1 MMNRSDKNRYARYA
15 TVDSTVQGSVITRLY
30 EINWLLFAL
39 VFIIGSIGV
48 AMIFAA
54 TDGRWNAGAFQHLQR
69 LIFGGGI
76 MLAVALVNIRIWY
89 FLAYPIYIGAVLLLG
104 AVDIF
109 GVEVNGSVRWLDL
122 GFMRIQPSEV
132 MKLAI
137 VLALARYYHD
147 LPGWRV
153 SRASGLFGAL
163 LIIGIPMQFIFRQPD
178 LGTTILLVATG
189 FALVFLAG
197 INWRVMVGSALA
209 AAVAI
214 PLFYKFGL
222 KEYQRVRINT
232 MFSPDIDPMGASYHI
247 TQSKIALGSGG
258 VSGKGFMQ
266 GTQRSGDYVPE
277 NTTDFIF
284 TVIGEEFGLIGGV
297 GTIAIYGVL
306 IAFCLYLS
314 LQVKHLFSRLL
325 ILGVTTTFSLYV
337 FINLAMVMGLI
348 PVVGVPL
355 PLISYGGTVILTVMI
370 GFGLILSS
378 HLFRNAE
385 LPKGYN

>member
-1 MMNRSDKNRYARYA
+1 MIDSTTKNRYARF
-15 TVDSTVQGSVITRLY
+15 TTIDSTVQGSVITRLY
-30 EINWLLFAL
+30 EVNWLLFAL
-39 VFIIGSIGV
+39 VFLIGGIGV

-54 TDGRWNAGAFQHLQR
+54 TDGQWSLGAFQHLQR
-69 LIFGGGI
+69 LVLGGGI
-76 MLAVALVNIRIWY
+76 MLVVALVNIRVWY
-89 FLAYPIYIGAVLLLG
+89 FLAYPIYLGAVLFLG

-109 GVEVNGSVRWLDL
+109 GIEVNGSTRWLDL
-122 GFMRIQPSEV
+122 GVMRLQPSEI

-147 LPGWRV
+147 LPQWRV

-163 LIIGIPMQFIFRQPD
+163 LIIGIPMQFVFRQPD
-178 LGTTILLVATG
+178 LGTTVLLVATG
-189 FALVFLAG
+189 FAIVFLAG
-197 INWRVMVGSALA
+197 INWRVMLGASVTASI
-209 AAVAI
+209 AI
-214 PLFYKFGL
+214 PLFYKYGL
-222 KEYQRVRINT
+222 KNYQRERINT
-232 MFSPDIDPMGASYHI
+232 MLSPESDPVGAGYHI
-247 TQSKIALGSGG
+247 IQSKIALGSGG

-284 TVIGEEFGLIGGV
+284 TVIGEEFGLIGSV

-314 LQVKHLFSRLL
+314 FQVKHLFSRLL

-337 FINLAMVMGLI
+337 FINIAMVTGLI

-355 PLISYGGTVILTVMI
+355 PLISYGGTVILTVMS
-370 GFGLILSS
+370 GFGLILSA
-378 HLFRNAE
+378 HLFRKAE
-385 LPKGYN
+385 LPKAQN

>member
-1 MMNRSDKNRYARYA
+1 MMDRSNKRRYARFA
-15 TVDSTVQGSVITRLY
+15 TSDSTVQGSIVARLY
-30 EINWLLFAL
+30 EVNWLLFAL
-39 VFIIGSIGV
+39 VFLIGGIGV
-48 AMIFAA
+48 TMIFAA
-54 TDGRWNAGAFQHLQR
+54 TDGRWNAGALQHMQR
-69 LIFGGGI
+69 LILGGCI
-76 MLAVALVNIRIWY
+76 MLMVALVNIRIWY
-89 FLAYPIYIGAVLLLG
+89 FLAYPIYIAAVVLLG
-104 AVDIF
+104 AVDVF
-109 GVEVNGSVRWLDL
+109 GIEVNGSQRWLDFGVARL
-122 GFMRIQPSEV
+122 QPSEV

-153 SRASGLFGAL
+153 SRVSGLFGAL

-178 LGTTILLVATG
+178 LGTTILLVLTG
-189 FALVFLAG
+189 FAIVFLAG
-197 INWRVMVGSALA
+197 INWRVMLGA
-209 AAVAI
+209 AIAASIAI
-214 PLFYKFGL
+214 PVFYKFGL
-222 KEYQRVRINT
+222 KDYQRERINT
-232 MFSPDIDPMGASYHI
+232 LWDPEADPMGASYHI
-247 TQSKIALGSGG
+247 IQSKIALGSGG

-314 LQVKHLFSRLL
+314 FQVKHLFSRLL
-325 ILGVTTTFSLYV
+325 ILGVTTTFTLYV

-355 PLISYGGTVILTVMI
+355 PLISYGGTVIMTVMI

-378 HLFRNAE
+378 HLFRGAE

>member
-1 MMNRSDKNRYARYA
+1 MMDGSDKQRYARYT
-15 TVDSTVQGSVITRLY
+15 TVDSSVQGSVITRLY
-30 EINWLLFAL
+30 EVNWLLFAL
-39 VFIIGSIGV
+39 VFLIGGIGV
-48 AMIFAA
+48 TMIFAA
-54 TDGRWNAGAFQHLQR
+54 TDGQWDAGAFQHFQR
-69 LIFGGGI
+69 LILGGGI
-76 MLAVALVNIRIWY
+76 MLFVALVNIRIWY
-89 FLAYPIYIGAVLLLG
+89 FLAYPIYLGAVLLLG
-104 AVDIF
+104 AVDFF

-122 GFMRIQPSEV
+122 GFMRLQPSEI

-163 LIIGIPMQFIFRQPD
+163 LLIGLPMQFIFRQPD

-189 FALVFLAG
+189 FAIVFLAG
-197 INWRVMVGSALA
+197 INWRVIVAGAFGA
-209 AAVAI
+209 AIAI
-214 PLFYKFGL
+214 PIFYRFGL
-222 KEYQRVRINT
+222 KDYQRARINT
-232 MFSPDIDPMGASYHI
+232 MFSPESDPMGASYHI
-247 TQSKIALGSGG
+247 IQSKIALGSGG

-314 LQVKHLFSRLL
+314 FQVKHIFSRLL

-355 PLISYGGTVILTVMI
+355 PLISYGGTVILTVMT

-385 LPKGYN
+385 LPKGQN

>member
-1 MMNRSDKNRYARYA
+1 MIDRSDKNRYARYA
-15 TVDSTVQGSVITRLY
+15 TVDTTVQGSIITRLY
-30 EINWLLFAL
+30 EVNWLLFAL
-39 VFIIGSIGV
+39 VFLIGGIGV

-54 TDGRWNAGAFQHLQR
+54 TDGRWSAGAFQHLQR
-69 LIFGGGI
+69 LILGGGV
-76 MLAVALVNIRIWY
+76 MLFVAMINIRFWY
-89 FLAYPIYIGAVLLLG
+89 FLAYPLYIACVCLLG
-104 AVDIF
+104 AVDFF
-109 GVEVNGSVRWLDL
+109 GVEVNGSTRWLDL
-122 GFMRIQPSEV
+122 KVMRIQPSEL

-147 LPGWRV
+147 LPGWQV

-163 LIIGIPMQFIFRQPD
+163 MLIAVPMQFIFRQPD
-178 LGTTILLVATG
+178 LGTTLLLVATG
-189 FALVFLAG
+189 LSLVFLAG
-197 INWRVMVGSALA
+197 VNWRVILGGFA
-209 AAVAI
+209 AAAIAI

-222 KEYQRVRINT
+222 KDYQRARINT
-232 MFSPDIDPMGASYHI
+232 MFSPESDPMGASYHI

-258 VSGKGFMQ
+258 VNGKGFMQ

-297 GTIAIYGVL
+297 GTIGIYGVL

-314 LQVKHLFSRLL
+314 FQVKHLFSRLL
-325 ILGVTTTFSLYV
+325 ILGITTTFALYV

-355 PLISYGGTVILTVMI
+355 PLISYGGTVILTVMT
-370 GFGLILSS
+370 GFGLILSA
-378 HLFRNAE
+378 HLFRSAE
-385 LPKGYN
+385 LPKGQV